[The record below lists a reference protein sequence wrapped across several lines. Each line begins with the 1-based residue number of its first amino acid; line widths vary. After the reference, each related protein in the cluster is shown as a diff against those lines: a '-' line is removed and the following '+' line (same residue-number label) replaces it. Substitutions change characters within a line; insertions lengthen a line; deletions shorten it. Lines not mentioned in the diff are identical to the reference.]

1 MARRYVSR
9 GLSFGAAKSIIRR
22 AVRAGRRSANYSRR
36 SKKGGGLLWVVL
48 GALAVAVAIF
58 WNKIKALFHKPK

>member
-1 MARRYVSR
+1 MARRFSPR

-22 AVRAGRRSANYSRR
+22 AVRAGRRSANYTRR
-36 SKKGGGLLWVVL
+36 KSKGGGLLWVIL
-48 GALAVAVAIF
+48 GAVAVGVALF